1 MRKFILLLLCGAI
14 LVGCASKSQSAYGP
28 TAQASGETKKVGTET
43 QSKESIENPTEKEP
57 ATPDEVLNQAKKDMI
72 SNLEDTS
79 LDEEN
84 FNLYSNFLFDN
95 VFALKKLNADNYN
108 DSDEYAKFITGA
120 AFFCVHFDEGS
131 VGYEIGSRGMNT
143 LDYFIAGKG
152 NISDIVDGVVEAC
165 RMAGFQLYENKYPAS
180 QYKVGTDIPAGEY
193 IIFADADHGYF
204 ALTADGNGRDII
216 TNENFSYN
224 SIIQADLGEYL
235 TLKSCFAV
243 PISDVQQLP
252 IDKAD
257 MLKVGT
263 YIAPGEYKLVADSDK
278 AYYCIYN
285 DSKQDD
291 IDSNDNFSGQSY
303 ITIKNGQYLK
313 LSRCH
318 IEQ

>member
-1 MRKFILLLLCGAI
+1 MKKFIFVLLCGMV
-14 LVGCASKSQSAYGP
+14 LVGCADKSQS
-28 TAQASGETKKVGTET
+28 THESNVQVENEQKEVETET
-43 QSKESIENPTEKEP
+43 QSKEQVESSTKEEI
-57 ATPDEVLNQAKKDMI
+57 ATPEEILDEAKQNMI
-72 SNLEDTS
+72 SNMADTP
-79 LDEEN
+79 LNDKN
-84 FNLYSNFLFDN
+84 FNLYSGYLFDN
-95 VFALKKLNADNYN
+95 VFALKDLDSNNYG
-108 DSDEYAKFITGA
+108 DSDIYAEFITGA
-120 AFFCVHFDEGS
+120 AFFCVNFEEGS
-131 VGYEIGSRGMNT
+131 VGYEIGNRGMNT

-152 NISDIVDGVVEAC
+152 EINDIVDGVVEAC

-204 ALTADGNGRDII
+204 ALTTDGNGRDII

-224 SIIQADLGEYL
+224 SIIQVDLGEYL